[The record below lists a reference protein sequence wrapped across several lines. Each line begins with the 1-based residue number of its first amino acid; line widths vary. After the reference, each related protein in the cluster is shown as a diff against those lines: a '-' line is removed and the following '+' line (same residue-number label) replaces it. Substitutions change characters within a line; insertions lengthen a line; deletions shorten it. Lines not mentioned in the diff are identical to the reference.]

1 MHAAFHNIIG
11 KHALQKGQDVD
22 ELKLRFDFS
31 HFQKVSAE
39 EILAIE
45 KLVNEKIQANISLD
59 EKRNVPMA
67 EAKESGA
74 MMLFGEKYGVSVRII
89 TFDKDYSVE
98 LCG

>member
-31 HFQKVSAE
+31 HFQKVSDE

-45 KLVNEKIQANISLD
+45 KLVNEKYKLILLWM
-59 EKRNVPMA
+59 K
-67 EAKESGA
+67 KE
-74 MMLFGEKYGVSVRII
+74 MFP
-89 TFDKDYSVE
+89 
-98 LCG
+98 